1 MKSKAKELRT
11 KNIGELQSELLELV
25 RAKFSLRMQ
34 HATQQLGNT
43 AQLRN
48 IRRDIARIKTVA
60 RQKAVESKA

>member
-11 KNIGELQSELLELV
+11 KNIAELQSEVLELV
-25 RAKFSLRMQ
+25 KAKFGLRMQ

-48 IRRDIARIKTVA
+48 IRRDIARAKTILGEKVK
-60 RQKAVESKA
+60 QP

>member
-48 IRRDIARIKTVA
+48 IRRDITRAKTILGE
-60 RQKAVESKA
+60 KAKQS

>member
-11 KNIGELQSELLELV
+11 KNTVELQSEVLELV

-43 AQLRN
+43 TQLRN
-48 IRRDIARIKTVA
+48 IRRDIARAKTILGEKVK
-60 RQKAVESKA
+60 QS

>member
-11 KNIGELQSELLELV
+11 KNAVELQSELLELV

-43 AQLRN
+43 TQLRN
-48 IRRDIARIKTVA
+48 IRRDIARAKTILGEKVK
-60 RQKAVESKA
+60 QS

>member
-11 KNIGELQSELLELV
+11 KNTVELQSEILELV

-43 AQLRN
+43 TQLRN
-48 IRRDIARIKTVA
+48 IRRDIARAKTILGEKV
-60 RQKAVESKA
+60 KES

>member
-11 KNIGELQSELLELV
+11 KNAVELQSEVLELV

-43 AQLRN
+43 TQLRN
-48 IRRDIARIKTVA
+48 IRRDIEKKKTILGEKVK
-60 RQKAVESKA
+60 QS

>member
-11 KNIGELQSELLELV
+11 RNVVELQSEVLELV

-43 AQLRN
+43 TQLRN
-48 IRRDIARIKTVA
+48 IRRDIARAKTILGEKVK
-60 RQKAVESKA
+60 QS

>member
-11 KNIGELQSELLELV
+11 KNMAELQSEVLELV
-25 RAKFSLRMQ
+25 KAKFGLRMQ

-48 IRRDIARIKTVA
+48 IRRDIARAKTILGEKVK
-60 RQKAVESKA
+60 QS

>member
-11 KNIGELQSELLELV
+11 KNIAELQSEVLELV
-25 RAKFSLRMQ
+25 KAKFGLRMQ

-48 IRRDIARIKTVA
+48 IRRDIARAKTILGEKVK
-60 RQKAVESKA
+60 QS

>member
-11 KNIGELQSELLELV
+11 KSTVELQSEILELV

-48 IRRDIARIKTVA
+48 IRRDIARAKTILGE
-60 RQKAVESKA
+60 KAKQS

>member
-11 KNIGELQSELLELV
+11 KNIAELQSEILELV
-25 RAKFSLRMQ
+25 KAKFGLRMQ

-48 IRRDIARIKTVA
+48 IRRDIARAKTILGEKVK
-60 RQKAVESKA
+60 QS

>member
-48 IRRDIARIKTVA
+48 IRRDIARAKTILGE
-60 RQKAVESKA
+60 KAKQS

>member
-11 KNIGELQSELLELV
+11 KNIVELQSEVLELV
-25 RAKFSLRMQ
+25 KAKFGLRMQ

-48 IRRDIARIKTVA
+48 IRRDIARAKTILGEKVK
-60 RQKAVESKA
+60 QS

>member
-11 KNIGELQSELLELV
+11 KNIVELQSELLELV
-25 RAKFSLRMQ
+25 KAKFGLRMQ

-48 IRRDIARIKTVA
+48 IRRDIARAKTILGEKVK
-60 RQKAVESKA
+60 QS

>member
-11 KNIGELQSELLELV
+11 KNVVELQAELLELV

-43 AQLRN
+43 TQLRN
-48 IRRDIARIKTVA
+48 IRRDIARAKTILGEKVK
-60 RQKAVESKA
+60 QS

>member
-48 IRRDIARIKTVA
+48 IRGDIARAKTILGE
-60 RQKAVESKA
+60 KAKQS

>member
-11 KNIGELQSELLELV
+11 KNIAELQSEVLELV
-25 RAKFSLRMQ
+25 KGKFGLRMQ

-48 IRRDIARIKTVA
+48 IRRDIARAKTILGEKVK
-60 RQKAVESKA
+60 QS

>member
-11 KNIGELQSELLELV
+11 KNTVELQSEILELV

-43 AQLRN
+43 TQLRN
-48 IRRDIARIKTVA
+48 IRRDIARAKTILGEKVK
-60 RQKAVESKA
+60 QS

>member
-11 KNIGELQSELLELV
+11 KNIAELQSEVLELV
-25 RAKFSLRMQ
+25 KAKFGLRMQ

-48 IRRDIARIKTVA
+48 IRRDVA
-60 RQKAVESKA
+60 RAKTILGEKVKQS

>member
-11 KNIGELQSELLELV
+11 KNIAELQSEVLELV
-25 RAKFSLRMQ
+25 KAKFGLRMQ

-48 IRRDIARIKTVA
+48 IRRDIARTKTILGEKVK
-60 RQKAVESKA
+60 QS